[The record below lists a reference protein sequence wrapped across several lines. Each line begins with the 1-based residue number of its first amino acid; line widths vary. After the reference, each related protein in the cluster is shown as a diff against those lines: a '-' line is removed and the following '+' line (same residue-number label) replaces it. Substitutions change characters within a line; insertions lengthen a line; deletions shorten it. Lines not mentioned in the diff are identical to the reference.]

1 MEKVKHILVVSRM
14 TQHCRDAVRCGVSL
28 AKQYGAELSVM
39 HLISNPVDM
48 EAVNAP
54 GLFLKEE
61 YKNYRNIQEVERE
74 EIDKIIA
81 RVVKGGLPVK
91 VLIKDGDPVKEITEV
106 VKAEKV
112 DLLVM
117 LAHEEGRLEHI
128 LFGGD
133 NDAVLRKLP
142 CSILLV
148 KKEPE
153 AVRW

>member
-1 MEKVKHILVVSRM
+1 MEQVKRILVVSRL

-28 AKQYGAELSVM
+28 AQRYGAELSVM

-61 YKNYRNIQEVERE
+61 YKNYRDIQESERE
-74 EIDKIIA
+74 AIDKIIQ
-81 RVVKGGLPVK
+81 RVVKGGHPVK
-91 VLIKDGDPVKEITEV
+91 VFVKAGDPVKEICDM
-106 VKAEKV
+106 VKAEKI
-112 DLLVM
+112 DLLVI
-117 LAHEEGRLEHI
+117 LAHEEGRLEHL

-133 NDAVLRKLP
+133 NDVILRKMP
-142 CSILLV
+142 CSILMV

-153 AVRW
+153 AVHW

>member
-1 MEKVKHILVVSRM
+1 MEQIKHILVVSRM
-14 TQHCRDAVRCGVSL
+14 THHCRDAVRCGVSL
-28 AKQYGAELSVM
+28 AKKYGAELSVM

-61 YKNYRNIQEVERE
+61 YKNYRSIQEEERE
-74 EIDKIIA
+74 QIDKIIR
-81 RVVKGGLPVK
+81 RVTKDGLNVR
-91 VLIKDGDPVKEITEV
+91 VFIKDGEPVKEVSDAVREEGI
-106 VKAEKV
+106 
-112 DLLVM
+112 DLIVM
-117 LAHEEGRLEHI
+117 LAHEEGRLEHM

-133 NDAVLRKLP
+133 NDAILRKMP

>member
-1 MEKVKHILVVSRM
+1 MEQIKHILVLSRM
-14 TQHCRDAVRCGVSL
+14 THHCRDAVRCGVSL
-28 AKQYGAELSVM
+28 AKKYGAELSVM

-61 YKNYRNIQEVERE
+61 YKNYRSIQEEERE
-74 EIDKIIA
+74 EIDKIIR
-81 RVVKGGLPVK
+81 RVATDGLNVK
-91 VLIKDGDPVKEITEV
+91 VLIKGGDPLEEVTAAVKEGG
-106 VKAEKV
+106 V
-112 DLLVM
+112 DFIVM
-117 LAHEEGRLEHI
+117 LAHEEGRLEHM

-133 NDAVLRKLP
+133 NDAIIRKMP

-153 AVRW
+153 AVGW

>member
-28 AKQYGAELSVM
+28 AKKYGAELSVM

-54 GLFLKEE
+54 GLFLNEE
-61 YKNYRNIQEVERE
+61 YKNYRNIQEEARE
-74 EIDKIIA
+74 QIDKAIQ
-81 RVVKGGLPVK
+81 RVVKNGLPVK
-91 VLIKDGDPVKEITEV
+91 VLVKDGEPVKEIV
-106 VKAEKV
+106 GAVKELGA
-112 DLLVM
+112 DLLIM
-117 LAHEEGRLEHI
+117 LFHEEGRLEHL

-133 NDAVLRKLP
+133 VDGVIRKMP

-153 AVRW
+153 PVHW

>member
-1 MEKVKHILVVSRM
+1 MEQIKRILVVSRM
-14 TQHCRDAVRCGVSL
+14 THHCRDAVQCGVSL
-28 AKQYGAELSVM
+28 ARKYGAELSVM

-54 GLFLKEE
+54 GLFLKED
-61 YKNYRNIQEVERE
+61 YKNYRSIQEQERE
-74 EIDKIIA
+74 EIDKIIR
-81 RVVKGGLPVK
+81 RVVKDGLEVK
-91 VLIKDGDPVKEITEV
+91 VFVKDGEPVKEV
-106 VKAEKV
+106 CHAVKAERI

-117 LAHEEGRLEHI
+117 LSHEEGRLEHA

-133 NDAVLRKLP
+133 NDAILRKMP

-153 AVRW
+153 KVNW